1 MDQAEPAAENN
12 NYYEHNRRKRK
23 IQTLIVGVYVYGGP
37 IIGIFLSLL
46 CTKILLFG
54 NVYLKALLI
63 AYGIWIYYDRKR
75 AQEAVR
81 GAGIICMRDNFF
93 WKHFRDYFPI
103 ELVKT
108 AELPPNR
115 NYLLACYPHGVLG
128 IGVFTN
134 MGVDISKWKE
144 LFPKVRPNVGTLA
157 LHFNTPFFRHL
168 VESWGLISV
177 TRTALINNLTTSHD
191 PKDPLNVAD
200 DCTATA
206 VAVVVGGAREAL
218 DSKPGKYILTI
229 KSRKGFIKLAMK
241 TGAAIVPVFSFG
253 EVDVFDQVDN
263 PPNSFVRKAQ
273 DLIKKLTGIAP
284 LLLLGRGFF
293 QYNVGMLPQRKR
305 IVQVV
310 GAPIDVPQCDEPK
323 EEEVDKL
330 HEKFMDDLKTIFD
343 TYKTRYIEKPEEAVL
358 IMN

>member
-1 MDQAEPAAENN
+1 MVKIDWAPVKIPAQ
-12 NYYEHNRRKRK
+12 RR
-23 IQTLIVGVYVYGGP
+23 IQTFTVGVYL
-37 IIGIFLSLL
+37 FLMFGLGMFSNLVCALL
-46 CTKILLFG
+46 FLFG
-54 NVYLKALLI
+54 NIYLKALVL
-63 AYGIWIYYDRKR
+63 AYGIWIYHDRHR

-81 GAGIICMRDNFF
+81 GAGIKCMRENFF
-93 WKHFRDYFPI
+93 WKHFRNYFPI

-115 NYLLACYPHGVLG
+115 NYLLACYPHGALG

-168 VESWGLISV
+168 VESWGLVSV
-177 TRTALINNLTTSHD
+177 TRTSLLNNLTTSHD
-191 PKDPLNVAD
+191 PKDPLNMAD

-241 TGAAIVPVFSFG
+241 SGAAIVPVFSFG

-263 PPNSFVRKAQ
+263 PPNSFIRKTQ
-273 DLIKKLTGIAP
+273 DFIKKITGIAP
-284 LLLLGRGFF
+284 LLILGRGFF

-310 GAPIDVPQCDEPK
+310 GAPIDVPKCDEPN
-323 EEEVDKL
+323 EEEVDRL
-330 HEKFMDDLKTIFD
+330 HQQFMDDLKNIFD
-343 TYKTRYIEKPEEAVL
+343 TYKTKYIENPEEAIL